1 MQEAFLQVLVNERY
15 LSFPMSHLSIPSQQR
30 RCYLQLVQVEDKENG
45 CLEAI
50 IKNDF
55 NMRGFEP
62 QRSNI
67 SPCFLPTEAVCPI
80 HKTGWLG
87 QCSYMLTLTLI
98 VLFLRWLWNTRE
110 TQICCWMQVRRITN
124 VVLIVLSLWQMPEI
138 RNLRREGFMLAQ
150 SSRVHV
156 GLSWWRTHN
165 NTWVK

>member
-67 SPCFLPTEAVCPI
+67 SHVSCLQKRCVPSTKQV
-80 HKTGWLG
+80 GWG
-87 QCSYMLTLTLI
+87 
-98 VLFLRWLWNTRE
+98 
-110 TQICCWMQVRRITN
+110 N
-124 VVLIVLSLWQMPEI
+124 VV
-138 RNLRREGFMLAQ
+138 
-150 SSRVHV
+150 
-156 GLSWWRTHN
+156 TC
-165 NTWVK
+165 

>member
-1 MQEAFLQVLVNERY
+1 MQEAFFQVLVNERY
-15 LSFPMSHLSIPSQQR
+15 LSLPMPQISIPSHER
-30 RCYLQLVQVEDKENG
+30 RCYLQLVQVEDEENG

-98 VLFLRWLWNTRE
+98 VLFLR
-110 TQICCWMQVRRITN
+110 
-124 VVLIVLSLWQMPEI
+124 
-138 RNLRREGFMLAQ
+138 
-150 SSRVHV
+150 
-156 GLSWWRTHN
+156 
-165 NTWVK
+165 